1 MSQQDINNMLNYI
14 QTTLDN
20 MIIQHTKSDEVF
32 QKQISFMKKQ
42 HEYSID
48 KIDRFINLYKSKYPK
63 IKNES

>member
-1 MSQQDINNMLNYI
+1 MIEPFYTILNNIDNA
-14 QTTLDN
+14 LDN
-20 MIIQHTKSDEVF
+20 MIIQHIKSDETF
-32 QKQISFMKKQ
+32 KKQISAIIKQ